1 MTGRVRPA
9 ADLGAVERLLL
20 DALADVALCRR
31 WAEGITP
38 LLPWTYQRAAY
49 ADLARAIANA
59 RERLSTVERA
69 CRVLH
74 EEAR

>member
-9 ADLGAVERLLL
+9 ADLAAVERGLL
-20 DALADVALCRR
+20 DVLAEVATCRR

-38 LLPWTYQRAAY
+38 LLPRAYERAAY
-49 ADLARAIANA
+49 GDLARAIGQA
-59 RERLSTVERA
+59 RDRLGAVERL

-74 EEAR
+74 EETP